1 MMSIPLHT
9 PRSIGRRSPQ
19 VPDILFA
26 AWLIARKDLA
36 IEFRTRTAF
45 LSAVVFAL
53 LGLVIF
59 YFAWDPTAVTTTDL
73 APGVLWVIFTFSGL
87 LGLHRSFG
95 VEMADRA
102 IDGILASPVSRQ
114 AVFLGKAMANLVFV
128 IAVQLIAIPALV
140 VFYNLPL
147 GDVAG
152 PLFAIA
158 ILAAIGL
165 TAVGTL
171 FSAMAVNTRLAE
183 LLLPMLALPFFVPI
197 VMGAAQATAK
207 LLSGRPVVEVAAW
220 IKLLIAFD
228 IIFVAACTLAYPFTV
243 ED

>member
-1 MMSIPLHT
+1 
-9 PRSIGRRSPQ
+9 
-19 VPDILFA
+19 
-26 AWLIARKDLA
+26 
-36 IEFRTRTAF
+36 
-45 LSAVVFAL
+45 
-53 LGLVIF
+53 VIF

-95 VEMADRA
+95 VETADRA
-102 IDGILASPVSRQ
+102 IDGILASPVSRE
-114 AVFLGKAMANLVFV
+114 AVFLGKSLANLIFV

-140 VFYNLPL
+140 IFYNLSLGNVAAPL
-147 GDVAG
+147 
-152 PLFAIA
+152 LAIA
-158 ILAAIGL
+158 ILAAIGI
-165 TAVGTL
+165 TAIGTL

-183 LLLPMLALPFFVPI
+183 LLLPMLSLPFFVPI
-197 VMGAAQATAK
+197 VIGAAQATAK

-220 IKLLIAFD
+220 IKLLVAFD

>member
-1 MMSIPLHT
+1 VADTIS
-9 PRSIGRRSPQ
+9 
-19 VPDILFA
+19 A

-36 IEFRTRTAF
+36 IEFRTRSAF
-45 LSAVVFAL
+45 FSAVVFAL

-59 YFAWDPTAVTTTDL
+59 YYSWDPTAVSSVDL

-95 VEMADRA
+95 VEMTDHA
-102 IDGILASPVSRQ
+102 IDGLLGSPVGRE
-114 AVFLGKAMANLVFV
+114 AIFLGKAIANLIFV
-128 IAVQLIAIPALV
+128 AAVQLIAIPALM

-152 PLFAIA
+152 PLIAIA

-165 TAVGTL
+165 VAVGTL

-197 VMGAAQATAK
+197 VTAAAQATAR
-207 LLSGRPVVEVAAW
+207 LLSGRPMVEASAW

-228 IIFVAACTLAYPFTV
+228 IVFVVACTLAYPFTI

>member
-1 MMSIPLHT
+1 MFS
-9 PRSIGRRSPQ
+9 
-19 VPDILFA
+19 A

-95 VEMADRA
+95 VELADHA
-102 IDGILASPVSRQ
+102 IDGILASPVSRE
-114 AVFLGKAMANLVFV
+114 AVFLGKAIANLIFV

-140 VFYNLPL
+140 IFYNLPL
-147 GDVAG
+147 GTVAG
-152 PLFAIA
+152 PLVVIA

-197 VMGAAQATAK
+197 VIGAAQATAK
-207 LLSGRPVVEVAAW
+207 LLAGRPVVEVAAW
-220 IKLLIAFD
+220 IKLLVAFD

>member
-1 MMSIPLHT
+1 MADM
-9 PRSIGRRSPQ
+9 
-19 VPDILFA
+19 LFM

-59 YFAWDPTAVTTTDL
+59 YFAWDPTAVTTNDL

-95 VEMADRA
+95 VELADHA
-102 IDGILASPVSRQ
+102 IDGILASPVSRES
-114 AVFLGKAMANLVFV
+114 VFLGKAIANLIFV

-147 GDVAG
+147 GTVAG
-152 PLFAIA
+152 PLLAIA

-197 VMGAAQATAK
+197 VIGAAQATAK
-207 LLSGRPVVEVAAW
+207 LLAGRPVVEVGAW
-220 IKLLIAFD
+220 IKLLVAFD
-228 IIFVAACTLAYPFTV
+228 IVFVAACTVAYPFTV